1 MSIISYFK
9 RKSKVRKIYKII
21 SNIPDKSRVYI
32 YDNEE
37 LFKSN
42 NVLDSEMSDLIKIS
56 LHGLQIV
63 SNKDI
68 DVDYIMNEIDVNSN
82 IDRVTGYNSILIINN
97 VDRLIDNSR
106 KKKTN
111 KHIEDTI
118 DLIES
123 RITKQEEYKG
133 FIVLSIIK
141 GEEK

>member
-9 RKSKVRKIYKII
+9 RKSKIRKIYKII

-82 IDRVTGYNSILIINN
+82 IDRITGYNSILIINN
-97 VDRLIDNSR
+97 IDRLIDNSR
-106 KKKTN
+106 RKETN

-123 RITKQEEYKG
+123 RVTKQEEYKG
-133 FIVLSIIK
+133 FIVLSIIN

>member
-1 MSIISYFK
+1 MNIISYFK
-9 RKSKVRKIYKII
+9 RKSKIRKIYKII

-37 LFKSN
+37 LIKLN

-97 VDRLIDNSR
+97 IDRLIDNSR